1 MSQAGRH
8 VPFFVVGIGASAGG
22 LEALIELLSALPT
35 TGMAFIV
42 VQHLD
47 PTHESLL
54 SEILAK
60 KTAIPVSVAIAG
72 EALQSDHVYVIP
84 ADAIL
89 TVHHGLIDLKR
100 RTSAERPFPVDV
112 LFSSLA
118 VAYSDHAVGVVL
130 SGADSDG
137 SLGIREIKHA
147 GGFTFAQRPESARF
161 PAMPRH
167 AIETGCVD
175 LVLRPNEIAGELAR
189 LSRGFRTAD
198 ALPGFGSKSALDVGT
213 EDESAPLVHIFRRLR
228 SAHGV
233 DFTHYK
239 QTTIKRRL
247 ERRMM
252 LRRVESLDE
261 YSALIDSDPGEIA
274 ALYEDFLIRV
284 TEFFRD
290 PASFDALRQYV
301 LPTLCEGRSTKQP
314 IRIWVPGCAT
324 GEEIYSVA
332 IALLEY
338 LGDGLPA
345 LRIQIF
351 GTDVSDAALQKA
363 RAGVYHPNVLHEV
376 SAERLERFFARQNSE
391 YRIAKEVRDLCL
403 FARQDV
409 TRDPPFSRLDL
420 ISCRNLL
427 IYLDDVAQRRVL
439 RTFHYALRP
448 QGMLFFGPAESVAHS
463 PELFEQADSRLRVFR
478 RMPNTGAGAIAER
491 GHVSD
496 SRALEPEGSDVP
508 LHVEADSLPREADRL
523 LLARF
528 APASVLVNQALT
540 ILQFRG
546 QTGPYLEPAGGPPS
560 FDLRR
565 VIRPELLV
573 QILPAIGEASKSGV
587 ASRRDAR
594 LDEREMSIEVIPLA
608 GSSGG
613 QAFLIL
619 FDDGSRPAVDRDV
632 RAAASALTESDKDR
646 RLAQLEREIAALRDY
661 VRAAIEEHEA
671 VQEELRSAHE
681 EMLSANEE
689 FQSTNEELETS
700 KEELQ
705 STNEELTTTIDELRS
720 RNQELAALNLELDAT
735 RRASDSARSYADI
748 IIETVREPLAVLDG
762 ALQVLRVNSAFAASL
777 EVPREEIEG
786 RMLHKV
792 GDGRWNIP
800 ELRQRLHA
808 LVTAA
813 QPLEDWEATLDLA
826 QQGRRVVSLSA
837 RRIPGDADRTDLLLL
852 ALEDVTARAD
862 MTAGLLANSER
873 KDHFIAM
880 LGHEL
885 RHPLTPIAHAIY
897 LLRQGNPNPAT
908 TTLLKVIDTNTQRL
922 LRFVNELLDVA
933 RIGRGFIEIRPERLD
948 FVAVAREAVQAL
960 QPFIEERR
968 HELSLVLPAAPMYV
982 VGDSGRLSQVITNLV
997 ENAAKY
1003 TNPGG
1008 RITVTLA
1015 QRDDEAVLR
1024 VRDSGT
1030 GIAPENLERIFEP
1043 FTQSHDALESP
1054 SGGLGLGL
1062 SVVRRIVELHGGHVK
1077 ATSGGFEM
1085 GSELVVSLPV
1095 LADKGDDPGSE
1106 SPVKTSAPLVTL
1118 RTRRVMIVDDHE
1130 EVRASVAR
1138 LVRSWGHTV
1147 VIAGDGP
1154 GALSLAEAFQPD
1166 CAIVDISLP
1175 GMNGIDLARRLRQRF
1190 PPAQLYL
1197 IALTGYAGAD
1207 IREGCLAAGF
1217 DAHLVK
1223 PGEIAQL
1230 EKLLGDDRGGSDAA
1244 PH

>member
-1 MSQAGRH
+1 M
-8 VPFFVVGIGASAGG
+8 PLFVVGIGASAGG
-22 LEALIELLSALPT
+22 LEALIELLGALPT

-60 KTAIPVSVAIAG
+60 RAAIPVSLAIAG
-72 EALQSDHVYVIP
+72 EPLQSDHVYVIP

-89 TVHHGLIDLKR
+89 TVHDGLIALKP
-100 RTSAERPFPVDV
+100 RTSAAERPFPVDI

-118 VAYSDHAVGVVL
+118 VAYSDHAIGVVL
-130 SGADSDG
+130 SGGDSDG

-161 PAMPRH
+161 ATMPRY

-175 LVLRPNEIAGELAR
+175 VVLRPNEIAGELER
-189 LSRGFRTAD
+189 LSRRFRMGD
-198 ALPGFGSKSALDVGT
+198 SKPGVGLKNTLDVGVD
-213 EDESAPLVHIFRRLR
+213 DESALLGHIFQRLR

-239 QTTIKRRL
+239 RTTIKRRID
-247 ERRMM
+247 RRMM
-252 LRRVESLDE
+252 LRRIESLDE
-261 YSALIDSDPGEIA
+261 YGALIERDPVELA
-274 ALYEDFLIRV
+274 ALYQDFLIRV

-290 PASFDALRQYV
+290 PAAFDALRQYV
-301 LPTLCEGRSTKQP
+301 LPVLCEGRSTKQP

-324 GEEIYSVA
+324 GEEVYSVA

-338 LGDGLPA
+338 LGDGLPT
-345 LRIQIF
+345 LTIQIF
-351 GTDVSDAALQKA
+351 GTDVSEAALQKA
-363 RAGVYHPNVLHEV
+363 RAGAYHPNVLHEV
-376 SAERLERFFARQNSE
+376 SPERLERFFVSQHNE
-391 YRIAKEVRDLCL
+391 YRIAKEIRDLCL

-448 QGMLFFGPAESVAHS
+448 QGMLFFGPAESVAQS

-478 RMPNTGAGAIAER
+478 RMPNTGVGALAER
-491 GHVSD
+491 GHASD
-496 SRALEPEGSDVP
+496 SRALEPGGSDMP
-508 LHVEADSLPREADRL
+508 PHVEADSLPREADRL

-528 APASVLVNQALT
+528 APACLLVNQALT

-573 QILPAIGEASKSGV
+573 QILPAIGETSKTGA

-594 LDEREMSIEVIPLA
+594 LDEREIRIEVIPLA
-608 GSSGG
+608 SPSGG
-613 QAFLIL
+613 QSFLIL
-619 FDDGSRPAVDRDV
+619 FDDLSRPAMDRSV
-632 RAAASALTESDKDR
+632 PAAASSLTESDKDR
-646 RLAQLEREIAALRDY
+646 RLAQLEREVEGLREY
-661 VRAAIEEHEA
+661 MRAAVEEHGA

-705 STNEELTTTIDELRS
+705 STNEELTTTIDELQS

-735 RRASDSARSYADI
+735 RHASESARTYADI

-762 ALQVLRVNSAFAASL
+762 ALRILRVNSAFSANL
-777 EVPREEIEG
+777 ELPREQIEG
-786 RMLHKV
+786 RFVYEV

-800 ELRQRLHA
+800 ELHRRLRS
-808 LVTAA
+808 LLTNT
-813 QPLEDWEATLDLA
+813 QPLEDWEVTLDSA
-826 QQGRRVVSLSA
+826 QKGRQVLSLSA
-837 RRIPGDADRTDLLLL
+837 RKIPGDAERNELMLL
-852 ALEDVTARAD
+852 ALQDVTAHAR
-862 MTAGLLANSER
+862 MTAGLLANSEQ
-873 KDHFIAM
+873 KDQFIAM

-885 RHPLTPIAHAIY
+885 RHPLTPITHAIY
-897 LLRQGNPNPAT
+897 LLRQGNQDPAT
-908 TTLLKVIDTNTQRL
+908 AELLETIDTQAQRL

-933 RIGRGFIEIRPERLD
+933 RISQGLIEIRPKRID
-948 FVAVAREAVQAL
+948 FVAVARDAVEAL
-960 QPFIEERR
+960 KPFIEKRG
-968 HELSLVLPAAPMYV
+968 HELSLALPGAPMYV
-982 VGDSGRLSQVITNLV
+982 SGDPGRLNQVVTNLV

-1003 TNPGG
+1003 TEPGG
-1008 RITVTLA
+1008 QVTVTLE
-1015 QRDDEAVLR
+1015 QQGDEAVLR
-1024 VRDSGT
+1024 VRDSGI
-1030 GIAPENLERIFEP
+1030 GIAAENLERIFEP
-1043 FTQSHDALESP
+1043 FTQSHRPLAHPTS
-1054 SGGLGLGL
+1054 GLGIGL
-1062 SVVRRIVELHGGHVK
+1062 SVAQRIVELHGGRIK
-1077 ATSGGFEM
+1077 ATSGGLDA
-1085 GSELVVSLPV
+1085 GSEFVVSLRV
-1095 LADKGDDPGSE
+1095 LLAEERDVARSE
-1106 SPVKTSAPLVTL
+1106 KRKRVKPSAPRVTP
-1118 RTRRVMIVDDHE
+1118 RGRRVMIVDDHDE
-1130 EVRASVAR
+1130 IRASVAR
-1138 LVRSWGHTV
+1138 LARSWGHEV
-1147 VIAGDGP
+1147 EVANDGP
-1154 GALSLAEAFQPD
+1154 SAISLAETFQPE
-1166 CAIVDISLP
+1166 CAVLDISMP

-1190 PPAQLYL
+1190 PPGQLYL
-1197 IALTGYAGAD
+1197 IALTGYASED
-1207 IREGCLAAGF
+1207 IHEGCLAAGF

-1223 PGEIAQL
+1223 PGEIGLL
-1230 EKLLGDDRGGSDAA
+1230 ETLLEHDRGDSDAA